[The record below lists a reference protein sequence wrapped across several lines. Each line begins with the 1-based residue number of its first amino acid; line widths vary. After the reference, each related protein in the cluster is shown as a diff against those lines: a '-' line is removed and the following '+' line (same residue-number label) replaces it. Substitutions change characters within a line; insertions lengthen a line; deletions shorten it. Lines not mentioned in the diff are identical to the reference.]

1 MKAVLQKLFQPSTR
15 REDAWAATDIQ
26 QPDTQVLGHPVDEEL
41 WDTVPMELLA
51 TSRLS

>member
-1 MKAVLQKLFQPSTR
+1 MKAVLLKLFHQKTR
-15 REDAWAATDIQ
+15 REDAWASTKVD